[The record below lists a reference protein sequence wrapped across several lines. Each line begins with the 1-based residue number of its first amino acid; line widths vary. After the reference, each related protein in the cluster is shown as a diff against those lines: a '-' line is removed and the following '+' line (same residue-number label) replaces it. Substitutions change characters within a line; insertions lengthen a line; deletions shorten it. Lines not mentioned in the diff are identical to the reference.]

1 MMTVTYPNSISID
14 GPWLIEYEK
23 LLILDKI
30 VDGEWN
36 TLIEY
41 NEKRIKEEI
50 ERQINKFYS
59 EVENDK
65 EKLKQKLDKEIRDSY
80 DFSAYKSLII
90 NFKSGSKISAN
101 SFREAVKE
109 PAVNNELPF
118 DFNYEIKVGEIKIN
132 ISLSEYY
139 NNKLNISITPENN
152 PFSKDILF
160 KLNEWAESTRS
171 EKWIQ
176 FWKKLNGVQWIL
188 LVVIFFTAVIFVKKD
203 FDLYKREISKESYK
217 ILNNGIDSSEINR
230 ALEIILSVETKYVP
244 KDFVSNNLPIRYW
257 LISMLITLIICL
269 ILSFPPESHIE
280 VGLGKRRVKIWKI
293 WIRIISIII
302 PAGIILPI
310 AINKI
315 SGLL

>member
-1 MMTVTYPNSISID
+1 M
-14 GPWLIEYEK
+14 
-23 LLILDKI
+23 
-30 VDGEWN
+30 
-36 TLIEY
+36 
-41 NEKRIKEEI
+41 
-50 ERQINKFYS
+50 
-59 EVENDK
+59 
-65 EKLKQKLDKEIRDSY
+65 
-80 DFSAYKSLII
+80 
-90 NFKSGSKISAN
+90 
-101 SFREAVKE
+101 
-109 PAVNNELPF
+109 
-118 DFNYEIKVGEIKIN
+118 
-132 ISLSEYY
+132 
-139 NNKLNISITPENN
+139 
-152 PFSKDILF
+152 
-160 KLNEWAESTRS
+160 
-171 EKWIQ
+171 
-176 FWKKLNGVQWIL
+176 
-188 LVVIFFTAVIFVKKD
+188 VIFFTAVIFAKKD

-244 KDFVSNNLPIRYW
+244 KDFVSNNLSIRYW